1 MSILTTTILLVILL
15 LVLLMLGLP
24 VAFAMGGSAV
34 IFGLITIGIPS
45 FQLMASAVLDSIRT
59 IILIAIPL
67 FIFMGN
73 ILQISG
79 IADDLY
85 QAAHKWI
92 GGLRGGL
99 GVGTVL
105 ICTVF
110 AACTGVSGAAT
121 VTMGLI
127 ALPSMLNRGYSKG
140 ISVGSVMAGGALGQ
154 LIPPSLM
161 FILYGFMARESV
173 GRLFAGG
180 ILPGLI
186 LSSLF
191 TTYILIRCGL
201 RPNLGPSLPREE
213 RASWKEKFVS
223 LRSVVLPILLVIAV
237 LGSIFSGFATPT
249 EAAAVGSFG
258 AILCAAI
265 YRRLTWSNLKQAFHQ
280 TLSLSVMVMWI
291 VIGAIAFTSV
301 FAKSGGTTLIQ
312 DLLLGLELHPLLI
325 VVVMQLTLMVLGC
338 FMDPGGIIL
347 LCTPIFIPVIT
358 ELGFSSVWFG
368 VLFVLNMEMAFLT
381 PPYGINLF
389 YIRGVAPPGVSMMD
403 IYLAALPF
411 VAVQATGLILIL
423 LFPQI
428 ALWIPNLLFGA

>member
-1 MSILTTTILLVILL
+1 MSILATTILLVILL

-34 IFGLITIGIPS
+34 IFGLITIGVPS

-92 GGLRGGL
+92 GELRGGL
-99 GVGTVL
+99 AVGTVL

-127 ALPSMLNRGYSKG
+127 ALPSMLKRGYSKG
-140 ISVGSVMAGGALGQ
+140 ISLGSVMAGGALGQ

-258 AILCAAI
+258 AILCALI
-265 YRRLTWSNLKQAFHQ
+265 YRRLTWSNMKQAFYQ
-280 TLSLSVMVMWI
+280 TLSLSAMVMWI

-301 FAKSGGTTLIQ
+301 FAKAGGTTLIQ
-312 DLLLGLELHPLLI
+312 DVLLGLEMHPLLI
-325 VVVMQLTLMVLGC
+325 VAVMQLTLMVLGC
-338 FMDPGGIIL
+338 FMDPSGIIL
-347 LCTPIFIPVIT
+347 LCTPIYIPVIT
-358 ELGFSSVWFG
+358 ALGFSPVWFG

-389 YIRGVAPPGVSMMD
+389 YIRGVAPSEVSMAD

-423 LFPQI
+423 LFPQL
-428 ALWIPNLLFGA
+428 ALWIPNLIFGA